1 MKKIV
6 FILTFF
12 LTICCSITSY
22 GTETNSID
30 TNGIIGEQE
39 KSLGITEFI
48 KESKEYVGETFSD
61 VDLSTLYKDAI
72 SGDINLQ
79 GFLGKVIK
87 LTGKEVASTIRS
99 LGYILVIII
108 IHSIIKNIS
117 DGLGNNQIGE
127 ITHYVVYILIVTL
140 IMTNFSEMINLIRE
154 TTNSLV
160 GFLNSLLPILLSLM
174 ITTGNIVTASTIQPV
189 LLMIITFI
197 GNFISS
203 VLLPLILIGTAL
215 GIISKI
221 SDKVQISKLSKFF
234 KSSVVWVLGI
244 VLTIFVGILSLE
256 GTLTSSVDG
265 LTAKTTKAVVTSTIP
280 VVGKILG
287 ETVDAVLGCSN
298 ILKNAV
304 GFVGIFVVISIS
316 ILPIIKLAIM
326 SISFNLT
333 AALSEPI
340 ADKKIVSVLEQMGD
354 TFKVLLGM
362 VIAISVMLIIG
373 LTLVIKITN
382 SGMMYR

>member
-1 MKKIV
+1 MKKII

-12 LTICCSITSY
+12 LTICYSITSY
-22 GTETNSID
+22 GTGTNSID
-30 TNGIIGEQE
+30 TNGIIEKQE

-48 KESKEYVGETFSD
+48 KESKEYVEESFSE
-61 VDLSTLYKDAI
+61 VDLNTLYKDAI

-79 GFLGKVIK
+79 GFFGKVIK
-87 LTGKEVASTIRS
+87 LTGKEVGSTIRS
-99 LGYILVIII
+99 LGYILIIII

-174 ITTGNIVTASTIQPV
+174 ITTGNIVTASTIQPI
-189 LLMIITFI
+189 LLMVITFI

>member
-12 LTICCSITSY
+12 LTICYSITSY
-22 GTETNSID
+22 GTATNSID

-48 KESKEYVGETFSD
+48 KESKEYVGESFSD
-61 VDLSTLYKDAI
+61 VDLNTLYKDAI

-79 GFLGKVIK
+79 GVLGKVIK

-99 LGYILVIII
+99 LGYILIIII

-174 ITTGNIVTASTIQPV
+174 ITTGNIVTASTIQPI
-189 LLMIITFI
+189 LLMVITFI

>member
-12 LTICCSITSY
+12 LTICYSITSY

-30 TNGIIGEQE
+30 TNGIIEKQE

-48 KESKEYVGETFSD
+48 KESKEYVGESFSD
-61 VDLSTLYKDAI
+61 VDLNTLYKDAI
-72 SGDINLQ
+72 SGNINIQ
-79 GFLGKVIK
+79 GVLGKVIK

-174 ITTGNIVTASTIQPV
+174 ITTGNIVTASTIQPI
-189 LLMIITFI
+189 LLMVITFI

>member
-12 LTICCSITSY
+12 LTICYSITSY

-30 TNGIIGEQE
+30 TNGIIEKQE

-48 KESKEYVGETFSD
+48 KESKEYVGESFSD

-79 GFLGKVIK
+79 GFFDKAIK

-99 LGYILVIII
+99 LGYILIIII

-174 ITTGNIVTASTIQPV
+174 ITTGNIVTASTIQPI
-189 LLMIITFI
+189 LLMVITFI